1 VQYGRASVVHGDDDL
16 CREILAGCDE
26 EQAAAITSESHPLR
40 IVAGAG
46 SGKTRV
52 LTRRIAWRIANG
64 HATAGHVLAI
74 TFTRKAAGELRGR
87 LAALRTPGVSAST
100 FHGVAFAQ
108 LRQAALDADRRP
120 PVVLDSKA
128 RLLRELVRDSS
139 GGPKAAA
146 DRGLIN
152 GLASEIEWAK
162 ARVVQPR
169 NYPGEARAAGRN
181 PPIPISDF
189 AALFEQYELM
199 LKRKGLVDFEG
210 MLAQLADLIQHDS
223 AFAAAQ
229 RWRFRHLFVDE
240 FQDVNAAQLRLLEA
254 WLGSNTDVC
263 VVGDPHQSIYAWNGS
278 DPRIMTTLDQR
289 WPQLVTVRLSTNYRS
304 TPEVLAAAAGVLFQG
319 ADGGAGRAS
328 RPAGKMPVV
337 RAYGSDEAEADGVAA
352 ELRMA
357 HHPGRRWRQLA
368 VLART
373 NAQLI
378 AFQQACTRRDI
389 PCRLA
394 AGSVLDRPAVR
405 KALAELGRE
414 GSSEA
419 LGRFVSDLEEMVT
432 DGDDAKADN
441 EGEGDGG
448 GPSTEDVLDLAALA
462 GAVREYLLLDQHA
475 SVSGFLAWLRAY
487 WRDGSGSGADAVEL
501 TTFHRAKGLQWQA
514 VFVTGLEAGL
524 VPIGSAADRDAA
536 TEAEERRLLYVALTR
551 AEDELHCSWARERR
565 FGARTSRR
573 EPSPYLRAIESVANP
588 KRAAP
593 AAPTRVT
600 RKLVPRVITPPEP
613 GDPLVTALR
622 EWRAVTAR
630 AARVPAYVVMP
641 DTTIEGIAAARP
653 RTLRRLLQVPGIGP
667 SRSALYGEKL
677 LALVASHTPLD

>member
-1 VQYGRASVVHGDDDL
+1 VQYGRATVAHDDDL

-108 LRQAALDADRRP
+108 LRQAALDDNRHP

-146 DRGLIN
+146 DRALIN

-169 NYPGEARAAGRN
+169 TYPAEARAAGRN
-181 PPIPISDF
+181 PPLPIPDF

-210 MLAQLADLIQHDS
+210 MLAQLADLIQHDN

-254 WLGSNTDVC
+254 WLGGNTDVC
-263 VVGDPHQSIYAWNGS
+263 VVGDPDQSIYAWNGS

-304 TPEVLAAAAGVLFQG
+304 TPEVLAAAAGVLSHG
-319 ADGGAGRAS
+319 AGGGAARAS

-337 RAYGSDEAEADGVAA
+337 RAYGSEEAEADGVAA
-352 ELRMA
+352 ALRMA

-394 AGSVLDRPAVR
+394 AGSVLDRQAVR
-405 KALAELGRE
+405 KALADLGRE

-419 LGRFVSDLEEMVT
+419 LGRFVSDLEEVVAE
-432 DGDDAKADN
+432 GDNADN
-441 EGEGDGG
+441 DGEGDGG
-448 GPSTEDVLDLAALA
+448 GSSTEDILDLGALA

-475 SVSGFLAWLRAY
+475 SVAGFLAWLRAY
-487 WRDGSGSGADAVEL
+487 WRDGSGTGADAVEL
-501 TTFHRAKGLQWQA
+501 TTFHRAKGLQWQV

-573 EPSPYLRAIESVANP
+573 EPSPYLRAIELVANP
-588 KRAAP
+588 KGAAP
-593 AAPTRVT
+593 APALATRDT
-600 RKLVPRVITPPEP
+600 RKLVPRAIAPPDP
-613 GDPLVTALR
+613 GDPLVKALR

-641 DTTIEGIAAARP
+641 DTTIEAIVAARP
-653 RTLRRLLQVPGIGP
+653 RSIRRLLQVPGIGP